1 MPKNTENTNL
11 KIIIYSSPDM
21 QAPSAGTVAGPSLHL
36 PRAAGRCV
44 PSLACL
50 ELSGRKAPW
59 DCASGLRTA
68 PLSSAP
74 PGMWHQPPRTVAS
87 LTPVS
92 STSTTP
98 SASLSRLSGL
108 LRVRKPE
115 PGNPPSRRALACLC
129 GLRASPGCRVQGP
142 THGCAGASVLSV
154 AASVSFSQSEHS
166 VEPVGRFPVSIP

>member
-1 MPKNTENTNL
+1 
-11 KIIIYSSPDM
+11 M

-74 PGMWHQPPRTVAS
+74 PGTWHQPLRTVAS

-98 SASLSRLSGL
+98 SASLSRVSGL